1 MVATVLLVDGAHHL
15 YLITRVLGQL
25 FALEEIEK
33 VLDFGLFHLH
43 LKVTCELALYI
54 HLYHL
59 EHSHYLSYV
68 GAVASRVVQKLL
80 IV

>member
-1 MVATVLLVDGAHHL
+1 
-15 YLITRVLGQL
+15 
-25 FALEEIEK
+25 
-33 VLDFGLFHLH
+33 
-43 LKVTCELALYI
+43 LALYI